1 MKLLIKFNKD
11 WADEFDVYGLAI
23 MTECEW
29 QTFVAGIPDLTYN
42 FGTNEGWEEPGEID
56 EDDFEAVAITYSEE
70 LVLQMAIFGYT
81 GQGSPKTTYGNFPQ

>member
-29 QTFVAGIPDLTYN
+29 QTFVAGLPDLTYT
-42 FGTNEGWEEPGEID
+42 FGTNEGWEEPGDFD
-56 EDDFEAVAITYSEE
+56 EDDFEASPITEAAE
-70 LVLQMAIFGYT
+70 INLQNLIFNGRNR
-81 GQGSPKTTYGNFPQ
+81 YGNFPH

>member
-29 QTFVAGIPDLTYN
+29 QTFVAGLPDLTYN
-42 FGTNEGWEEPGEID
+42 FGTNEGWDVPGDIN
-56 EDDFEAVAITYSEE
+56 EDDFEASPITEAEE
-70 LVLQMAIFGYT
+70 VSLRQLLFHSGRN
-81 GQGSPKTTYGNFPQ
+81 TYGNFPQ